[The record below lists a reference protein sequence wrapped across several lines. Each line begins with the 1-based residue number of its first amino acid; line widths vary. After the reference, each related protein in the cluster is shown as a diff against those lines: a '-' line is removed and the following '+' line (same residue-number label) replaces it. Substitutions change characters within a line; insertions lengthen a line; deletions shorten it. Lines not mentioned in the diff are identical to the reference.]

1 MSHDHLRHR
10 SKLSRLLILAMLFR
24 FLPRILCSAVR
35 HRRFLSARGI
45 INGALPLDDILLHE
59 CDLPPADPDYLKIL
73 EEKLFIEKYGGGKV
87 YTIRIA
93 GTKRMR
99 RLAVVLPLKI
109 AKSKVIPIPCV
120 VDTGAPG
127 LIYLGSK
134 PLELLYAMNL
144 VKEIPSSEFQYLVNG
159 VLCYK
164 EREVTPVL
172 ASDVP
177 HGHESLEVRGD
188 VRCNILGLDPAVS
201 LGVININ

>member
-1 MSHDHLRHR
+1 MSHDQGAASRR
-10 SKLSRLLILAMLFR
+10 SKLSRLSMLFR
-24 FLPRILCSAVR
+24 FLPRILCSALR
-35 HRRFLSARGI
+35 HRRALCARGI
-45 INGALPLDDILLHE
+45 IDGPLPLDDTLLH
-59 CDLPPADPDYLKIL
+59 LPPADPDYLKIL

-87 YTIRIA
+87 YKIRIA

-109 AKSKVIPIPCV
+109 SKNKVIPIPCV

-144 VKEIPSSEFQYLVNG
+144 VKEVPSSEFQYLVDG

-164 EREVTPVL
+164 ESEITPL
-172 ASDVP
+172 A
-177 HGHESLEVRGD
+177 
-188 VRCNILGLDPAVS
+188 AA
-201 LGVININ
+201 